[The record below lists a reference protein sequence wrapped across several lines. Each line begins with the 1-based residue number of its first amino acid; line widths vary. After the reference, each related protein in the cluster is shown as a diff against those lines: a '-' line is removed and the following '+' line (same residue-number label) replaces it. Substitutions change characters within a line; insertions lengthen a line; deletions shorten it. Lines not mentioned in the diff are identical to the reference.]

1 MDADR
6 DVLVSIYSS
15 TTSDKKTGWIV
26 PIHLIAFQFLP
37 PHPPTNHGQGAEGEG
52 DDRMNGQ

>member
-1 MDADR
+1 MDAER

-15 TTSDKKTGWIV
+15 TTSNKKTGWIV

-37 PHPPTNHGQGAEGEG
+37 PHPPTQSWSRGGGG
-52 DDRMNGQ
+52 GG